1 MTDPFPRKRL
11 SRKEGRRI
19 RSVAVSTSTLVFYSR
34 DEDPKENRVYDARLQ
49 GNLPPLFVSFS
60 ALDRRLDESS
70 HLYR

>member
-1 MTDPFPRKRL
+1 M
-11 SRKEGRRI
+11 
-19 RSVAVSTSTLVFYSR
+19 AVSTSTPVFYSR

-49 GNLPPLFVSFS
+49 GNLPPPLFVSFS